1 MNNWGCRSM
10 VGLRSPKPP
19 MGVRFSPP
27 SQIVL
32 TMKKEIQFDQNKRYV
47 FLFFSVLILIM
58 SVIFLRDYFGVLSL
72 GLLTVMVYNP
82 VYRFFLKVF
91 KRSNIATFFVITT
104 IFVSLI
110 LPIFIVGMIG
120 FFQIRS
126 IASDFLITNNEGNLN
141 IEEIKSFTR
150 SKLNSVLESIPY
162 VTYRVSDEDVDKFI
176 TNAYENSG
184 QLLLSFITPVAQQIP
199 TIIAN
204 LILYVI
210 LLAYLF
216 PNQDKLRERFI
227 EVSPF
232 EKKID
237 EKYITRTT
245 AMAKSMV
252 NGTFIVA
259 FVQSAIAMITL
270 LILDVPYV
278 ALLTLLYFVA
288 CVIPVLGGFV
298 VTIPIAVIMF
308 FSGNIVGAIFLILV
322 QTFVIS
328 IIDNVLRPK
337 LVSKE
342 SKLPEFLTLLGIMAG
357 LSFFGPLGFIYGPI
371 VMIVVVTTLEIYAA
385 QYSKKIR

>member
-1 MNNWGCRSM
+1 
-10 VGLRSPKPP
+10 
-19 MGVRFSPP
+19 
-27 SQIVL
+27 
-32 TMKKEIQFDQNKRYV
+32 MKGEIQSDQNKRYV

-82 VYRFFLKVF
+82 VYRFFLSLFKKV
-91 KRSNIATFFVITT
+91 KIATFLVVIT
-104 IFVSLI
+104 IFISLI
-110 LPIFIVGMIG
+110 LPIFVVGMIG

-126 IASDFLITNNEGNLN
+126 IASDFLITNNGGDLN
-141 IEEIKSFTR
+141 VNEIKDFTR
-150 SKLNSVLESIPY
+150 NKINSLLESIPY
-162 VTYRVSDEDVDKFI
+162 VTYRVSDEDVNKLI

-184 QLLLSFITPVAQQIP
+184 QLLLGFVTPIAQQIP
-199 TIIAN
+199 TITAN

-216 PNQDKLRERFI
+216 PNQDKIREKFI
-227 EVSPF
+227 EISPF
-232 EKKID
+232 ERKID
-237 EKYITRTT
+237 EKYITRIT

-270 LILDVPYV
+270 IILDIPYV

-298 VTIPIAVIMF
+298 ITIPLAIIMF
-308 FSGNIVGAIFLILV
+308 FSGNLVGAIFLILI

-328 IIDNVLRPK
+328 IIDNILRPK

-357 LSFFGPLGFIYGPI
+357 ISFFGPLGFIYGPI
-371 VMIVVVTTLEIYAA
+371 VMIIIVTTLEIYAA
-385 QYSKKIR
+385 QYSKK

>member
-1 MNNWGCRSM
+1 
-10 VGLRSPKPP
+10 
-19 MGVRFSPP
+19 
-27 SQIVL
+27 
-32 TMKKEIQFDQNKRYV
+32 MKKEVQFDQNKRYV

-126 IASDFLITNNEGNLN
+126 IASDFLITNNGGNLN
-141 IEEIKSFTR
+141 IEEIKSFTQ
-150 SKLNSVLESIPY
+150 SKLNSLLESVPY

-176 TNAYENSG
+176 TIAYENSG

-199 TIIAN
+199 AITAN

-216 PNQDKLRERFI
+216 PNQDKLREKFI

-232 EKKID
+232 EKEID
-237 EKYITRTT
+237 EKYITRITS
-245 AMAKSMV
+245 MAKSMV

-298 VTIPIAVIMF
+298 ITIPLVIILF
-308 FSGNIVGAIFLILV
+308 FSGNIVGVIFLILI

-328 IIDNVLRPK
+328 IIDNILRPK

-342 SKLPEFLTLLGIMAG
+342 SRLPEFLTLLGIMAG

-371 VMIVVVTTLEIYAA
+371 VMIVIVTTIEIYAS
-385 QYSKKIR
+385 QYSKNKI